1 MAKLTGRERKG
12 LPKGDFAVP
21 SKAPGSGSYPI
32 PDRSHA
38 ANALSRVSA
47 NGSPAEKAEV
57 RAKVHARYPDM
68 GHSGLDKAM
77 SAHADSVHPTKRRT
91 P

>member
-1 MAKLTGRERKG
+1 MAKLTGKQRKG
-12 LPKGDFAVP
+12 LGKSQFAIP

-57 RAKVHARYPDM
+57 RAKVHDKYPDM
-68 GHSGLDKAM
+68 GRSGMDKAM
-77 SAHADSVHPTKRRT
+77 SDHADKMHPTRQR
-91 P
+91 

>member
-1 MAKLTGRERKG
+1 MSKLSTKARKG
-12 LPKGDFAVP
+12 LSKSEFAVP

-57 RAKVHARYPDM
+57 RAKVHAKYPDM
-68 GHSGLDKAM
+68 GQSGLDKAM
-77 SAHADSVHPTKRRT
+77 SDHADSIHPTKRS
-91 P
+91 